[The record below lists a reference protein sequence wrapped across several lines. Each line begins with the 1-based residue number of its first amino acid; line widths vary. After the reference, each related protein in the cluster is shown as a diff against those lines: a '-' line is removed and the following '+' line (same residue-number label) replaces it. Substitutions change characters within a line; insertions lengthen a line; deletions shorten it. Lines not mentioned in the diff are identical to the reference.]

1 MEELRDWIELHYG
14 VIYQSKQSYYDKLK
28 EAGLSWHQTQ
38 TINEERDEDK
48 VMLKRE
54 EIKKKL
60 EEQQAEISSLE
71 KWLFLLKM
79 SVIYCQMIPQGMS
92 GVDETKELRFQ

>member
-14 VIYQSKQSYYDKLK
+14 VIYQSKQSYYDMLK

-60 EEQQAEISSLE
+60 EEQQAEIIAGE
-71 KWLFLLKM
+71 VVVLLKM